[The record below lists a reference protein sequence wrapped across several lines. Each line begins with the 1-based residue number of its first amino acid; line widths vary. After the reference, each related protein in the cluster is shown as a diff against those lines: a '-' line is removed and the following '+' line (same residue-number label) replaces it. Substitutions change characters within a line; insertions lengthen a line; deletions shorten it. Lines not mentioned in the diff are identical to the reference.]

1 MPNKE
6 SAAKLHKP
14 IIRKFQKRKIHSS
27 FIDNIWGADLVDM
40 ELISKLNK
48 GIRFSL
54 CIIDIFIKY
63 TWVIPLKDKES
74 ITVTDAFQKN
84 LR

>member
-6 SAAKLHKP
+6 SAAELHKP
-14 IIRKFQKRKIHSS
+14 IIRKFQKRKVHSS
-27 FIDNIWGADLVDM
+27 FIDNIWGPDLVDM
-40 ELISKLNK
+40 QLISKFNK
-48 GIRFSL
+48 GIHFSL
-54 CIIDIFIKY
+54 CVIDIFIKY
-63 TWVIPLKDKES
+63 TWVVPLKDKES

>member
-6 SAAKLHKP
+6 SAAELHKP
-14 IIRKFQKRKIHSS
+14 TIRKFQKRKVHSS

-40 ELISKLNK
+40 QLISKFNK

-54 CIIDIFIKY
+54 CVIDIFIKY